1 MTHKQEENKMPSIA
15 SHEVAFLQDR
25 LKMVEAELAAMRN
38 STFWRATAPL
48 RQLVGGIRGL
58 VQRSPWLAKALKRIL
73 VGRRMQTPVKKNADA
88 DKTLKPSLDELKIR
102 QKKAFEIELQN
113 FLQTDAFLDIPVS
126 DTPKVSIILI
136 LFNQAPLTFRCLRS
150 LALESSV
157 PFEVIIIDN
166 GSQDETAEMMK
177 RVSGVKYVF
186 NKENLNFLK
195 AVNQAA
201 GMAVGKHLLLLNND
215 AALLPG
221 TLANAASRLESNDKF
236 GAVGGKIIL
245 VDGSLQEAGSIIWQD
260 GSCLGYGREQ
270 DPDAPEFQFLRT
282 VDYCSGA
289 FLLVRRQLF
298 EDLGRFDEDYAP
310 AYYEESDFCLRLA
323 QAGYEVV
330 YDPCV
335 EILHYEFASSAT
347 TDHALA
353 LQRRNR
359 KKLIEKHKEALQG
372 KLSSGR
378 LEILKSRDL
387 GKYKGRVL
395 YIEDRVPH
403 DFLGA
408 GYPRSKTIVDSL
420 TELGMFVTFYP
431 LLFAEEDWKATYT
444 TLPRQVEVMLGH
456 GIEGLHT
463 FFENRVGYYDY
474 VLISRPHNMEV
485 IKFLHDKYPELFK
498 GVKIIYDAEA
508 IFTLREIRQQELLG
522 TFYSPRKVQKQL
534 DDELKLADIAQS
546 VITVSPD
553 EASHFNRAG
562 CKNVHVL
569 CHILKLKP
577 TPAEFEERQ
586 GLVFVGSLDHDNSP
600 NVDSIIWFVEKVM
613 PEIERISDQ
622 PITLTVVGGAGSRQL
637 QNLKSDNL
645 ILAGRVDSLTP
656 YFNKAKVFIVPT
668 RFAAGVPH
676 KAHEAA
682 SHGVPMVTTSLIA
695 RQLGWEHNVEL
706 LAADD
711 PAEFAAYILRLYEN
725 EALWQKLRKN
735 AMDKIS
741 QQCSKENF
749 IKELGTIF
757 HS

>member
-1 MTHKQEENKMPSIA
+1 MPSIA
-15 SHEVAFLQDR
+15 SHETAILQDR
-25 LKMVEAELAAMRN
+25 LKMVEAELTAMRN

-48 RQLVGGIRGL
+48 RQLVEEGRGW
-58 VQRSPWLAKALKRIL
+58 VRRSPWLTKTLQRIL
-73 VGRRMQTPVKKNADA
+73 VRQRIASPGKKSADA
-88 DKTLKPSLDELKIR
+88 DKTLKLSLDELKIG
-102 QKKAFEIELQN
+102 QKRAFEIELQN
-113 FLQTDAFLDIPVS
+113 FLQTDDFLDIPVS
-126 DTPKVSIILI
+126 DTPKVSILLI

-166 GSQDETAEMMK
+166 GSRDETAEMIK

-201 GMAVGKHLLLLNND
+201 DMAVGKHLLLLNND

-221 TLANAASRLESNDKF
+221 TLANAVSRLESNAKF

-270 DPDAPEFQFLRT
+270 NPDAPEFQFLRT

-289 FLLVRRQLF
+289 FLLVHRQLF

-323 QAGYEVV
+323 EAGYEVV

-353 LQRRNR
+353 LQQRNR

-372 KLSSGR
+372 KLAAGR

-403 DFLGA
+403 ESLGA
-408 GYPRSKTIVDSL
+408 GYPRSKTIINSL
-420 TELGMFVTFYP
+420 IELRMFVTFYP
-431 LLFAEEDWKATYT
+431 LLVAEEDWEATYK
-444 TLPRQVEVMLGH
+444 TLPRQVEVMLGS
-456 GIEGLHT
+456 GIEGLHD
-463 FFENRVGYYDY
+463 FFKNRVGYYDY
-474 VLISRPHNMEV
+474 MLISRPHNMKV
-485 IKFLHDKYPELFK
+485 VKFLHDKYPELFK
-498 GVKIIYDAEA
+498 NVKIIYDAEA

-522 TFYSPRKVQKQL
+522 NFYSPRKVQKQL
-534 DDELKLADIAQS
+534 DDELNLADIAHRI
-546 VITVSPD
+546 ITVSQD
-553 EASHFNRAG
+553 EASHFSRAG

-613 PEIERISDQ
+613 PEIEKIGDR
-622 PITLTVVGGAGSRQL
+622 PLTLTLIGAAGSSQL

-645 ILAGRVDSLTP
+645 VFTGRVDSLTS

-695 RQLGWEHNVEL
+695 RQLAWEHHAEL
-706 LAADD
+706 LATDD
-711 PAEFAAYILRLYEN
+711 PAEFAAYILRLYED
-725 EALWQKLRKN
+725 ETLWQKLRKN

-741 QQCSKENF
+741 KQCSKEKF

-757 HS
+757 HL